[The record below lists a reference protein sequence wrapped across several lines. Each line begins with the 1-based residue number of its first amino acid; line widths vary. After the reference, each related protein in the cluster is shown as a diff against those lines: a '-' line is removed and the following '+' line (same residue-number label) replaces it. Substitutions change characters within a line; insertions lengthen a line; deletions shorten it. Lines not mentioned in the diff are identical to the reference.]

1 MLEARP
7 QQGFERR
14 MAVEASVVAKNEFVE
29 IGVDVLAAEARGYVS
44 QRPSLEQRESAMAP
58 RKDDVTGH
66 GADHAGIVAM
76 VRAQAWIGCVAIGQ
90 KRGPRL
96 HVGLDERLNQF
107 GRIIGDH
114 GEA

>member
-1 MLEARP
+1 
-7 QQGFERR
+7 

-29 IGVDVLAAEARGYVS
+29 IGVDVLAAEAVICA

-66 GADHAGIVAM
+66 GADHAGIVAI
-76 VRAQAWIGCVAIGQ
+76 VAQAWIGCVAIGQ
-90 KRGPRL
+90 KRRPRL
-96 HVGLDERLNQF
+96 HVGLDERLNRF